1 MDFLAGE
8 LHQEEEE
15 EGAEERDGGVAGTKG
30 RSKDRGKNRAMKYPH

>member
-30 RSKDRGKNRAMKYPH
+30 RSRTEERTEQ